1 MFNYRDLGG
10 HPVPG
15 GRLRTGLLYRSD
27 AVAGLD
33 PDAAA
38 GLGLHTAIDLRER
51 GEKDAEPATVG
62 PARVHELPVI
72 DADPAAP
79 YTQAGFTHWLVESRG
94 HTWAAAVRLLA
105 HEPLPAVF
113 FCSSGKDRTGVLS
126 GLLQSAVGM
135 ADAAVIADYAETER
149 RMPPEYAEL
158 AMIRSRRAGLPED
171 IVMDGIGS
179 PPELMAEVL
188 AGVRDRH
195 GTVARYLLDHGLA
208 PDDLD
213 LVRRRLVSAD

>member
-1 MFNYRDLGG
+1 VFNYRDLGG
-10 HPVPG
+10 HPALG
-15 GRLRTGLLYRSD
+15 GQLRTGQLYRSD

-33 PDAAA
+33 ADAAA
-38 GLGLHTAIDLRER
+38 SLGLRTAIDLREK

-62 PARVHELPVI
+62 PARVHEVPVI

-79 YTQAGFTHWLVESRG
+79 HTLAGFTLWLVESRG
-94 HTWAAAVRLLA
+94 HTWADAVRLLA

-126 GLLQSAVGM
+126 GLIQSALGVG
-135 ADAAVIADYAETER
+135 DAAVIADYAETER

-171 IVMDGIGS
+171 TVMDGIGS
-179 PPELMAEVL
+179 PPALMTDVL
-188 AGVRDRH
+188 AGVRARH
-195 GTVARYLLDHGLA
+195 GDAARYLHDHGLSA
-208 PDDLD
+208 DDLD
-213 LVRRRLVSAD
+213 LLRSRLVA

>member
-1 MFNYRDLGG
+1 VFNYRDLGG
-10 HPVPG
+10 HPAQG
-15 GRLRTGLLYRSD
+15 GRMRTGVLYRSD

-33 PDAAA
+33 AETAAN
-38 GLGLHTAIDLRER
+38 LGLRTAIDLREK

-79 YTQAGFTHWLVESRG
+79 YTLTGFTRWLVESRG
-94 HTWAAAVRLLA
+94 NAWADAVRLLA

-126 GLLQSAVGM
+126 GLIQSALGV
-135 ADAAVIADYAETER
+135 ADDAVIADYAETER

-158 AMIRSRRAGLPED
+158 AMVRSRRAGLPED
-171 IVMDGIGS
+171 VAMDGIGS
-179 PPELMAEVL
+179 PPELMADVL
-188 AGVRDRH
+188 AGVRARH
-195 GTVARYLLDHGLA
+195 GDAATNLTDHGLA
-208 PDDLD
+208 ADDLD
-213 LVRRRLVSAD
+213 RLRSRLVG